1 MSSAN
6 KFVLRVPLDASR
18 VPDFL
23 PDRSVSVLA
32 WYKQGV
38 PQQRIAAFNPQGKGS
53 ASFEFQRPPESL
65 RVALG
70 PETATPAD
78 LQRLQTISVTVPS
91 STWQTGAEVSLPAIR
106 ISSYHWWWW
115 QHWRQNFKLTGRV
128 LSARGVPIIGAT
140 VSAFDIDAWWWW
152 TAQEQVGRATT
163 DADGCF
169 AIDFTRGCGWW
180 PWWWWVTREWQANP
194 VLVDQIT
201 AFVRHYPR
209 LAALGPATPAPSLD
223 VFHSLLA
230 SSPRPMPSRF
240 SASLFQSGQTIANS
254 AIDPAA
260 LESLRE
266 RLIEIL
272 TKNFTLPIWP
282 WAAWSP
288 WEDCGANVLFKVT
301 ETCADETTVLLNET
315 ISEAR
320 WDIPSSLDV
329 TLTAREGRFR
339 ERALGWTLVDYLFP
353 VNRSHMWGGN
363 AGKETAT
370 PPGKLA

>member
-38 PQQRIAAFNPQGKGS
+38 PQQRIATFNPQGKGS
-53 ASFEFQRPPESL
+53 ASFEFQQPPESL

-272 TKNFTLPIWP
+272 PKNFTLPIWP

>member
-272 TKNFTLPIWP
+272 PKNFTLPIWP

-329 TLTAREGRFR
+329 TLTAREGRFG

>member
-272 TKNFTLPIWP
+272 PKNFTLPIWP

-288 WEDCGANVLFKVT
+288 WEDCGANALFKVT

>member
-53 ASFEFQRPPESL
+53 ASFEFQQPPESL

-272 TKNFTLPIWP
+272 PKNFTLPIWP

>member
-272 TKNFTLPIWP
+272 PKNFMLPIWP

>member
-106 ISSYHWWWW
+106 MSSYHWWWW

-272 TKNFTLPIWP
+272 PKNFTLPIWP